1 MEQRF
6 RRFDGRVFGLGIV
19 AALGLPLSAAGML
32 GPATAEKAM
41 LLILLGLV
49 SLACV
54 ALLGVLAS
62 WPESGFG
69 ELVVNDDG
77 LSVRPLLGAR
87 RNAWSVAWPEV
98 ERIEPAAHAA
108 GYPLV
113 LVLRDGRRARVRL
126 QRFGD
131 RASIVATLEGLRAQ
145 AASPALS
152 AAGVDTPLAAAVVEP
167 AAQSGFSSLVRHAL
181 ALAAML
187 IALALMVARGSLLG
201 WSVRSESLWP
211 FVAVGVLGGVP
222 VWQWGAPVRA
232 GGIVRSP
239 SLRRCCWAARCST
252 RRWSPTG
259 CTPACSRAARA
270 SLWCN
275 SRQILARGRCGRCA
289 MRHARASRCRGMR
302 STAPRRSRAHAT
314 VCACST
320 ATPAP

>member
-32 GPATAEKAM
+32 GPATAERAM

-49 SLACV
+49 SLACI

-69 ELVVNDDG
+69 ELVINDDG
-77 LSVRPLLGAR
+77 LSVRPLLGAH

-98 ERIEPAAHAA
+98 ERIEPEAHAA

-113 LVLRDGRRARVRL
+113 LMLHDGRRARVRL

-131 RASIVATLEGLRAQ
+131 GASIVAALEGLRAQ

-152 AAGVDTPLAAAVVEP
+152 AAGDVTPLAAATVEP

-187 IALALMVARGSLLG
+187 VALAWMVARGSLLG

-211 FVAVGVLGGVP
+211 FVAVGVLGGVRSGTG
-222 VWQWGAPVRA
+222 GAPASA
-232 GGIVRSP
+232 GGIVRSL
-239 SLRRCCWAARCST
+239 SLRLCCWAAR
-252 RRWSPTG
+252 
-259 CTPACSRAARA
+259 
-270 SLWCN
+270 
-275 SRQILARGRCGRCA
+275 
-289 MRHARASRCRGMR
+289 
-302 STAPRRSRAHAT
+302 
-314 VCACST
+314 
-320 ATPAP
+320 